1 MNRTVGEMAHAMRAG
16 ANLDVRFW
24 PMAWGAAIFLR
35 NRCPTT
41 ANPDIVAPY
50 QVMFDRVPNLANL
63 FIFESRAEAFVD
75 EALRR
80 KGDNCFRS
88 GLFVGYDDSSRAY
101 KFLPDG
107 ERKWILVRSIVCNK
121 RDMVPNQRMDDLAE
135 IEVQNI
141 EKHQCW
147 K

>member
-1 MNRTVGEMAHAMRAG
+1 
-16 ANLDVRFW
+16 
-24 PMAWGAAIFLR
+24 
-35 NRCPTT
+35 
-41 ANPDIVAPY
+41 
-50 QVMFDRVPNLANL
+50 MFDRVPNLANL
-63 FIFESRAEAFVD
+63 FIFESKAEAFVD

-80 KGDNCFRS
+80 KGDNRFRS